1 MTLVYSFLFCGLLCL
16 IGQIIL
22 SKTKLTPGHITSLF
36 VVIGAFLAIFDI
48 YDKIANCVGAGAN
61 LPIMSFGNTLTNYVY
76 EGYLKSG
83 VLGLFNNMLAGVSTG
98 VVAAVGFSFI
108 IMIFTKPKDYS
119 WVFIIASY

>member
-36 VVIGAFLAIFDI
+36 VVIGAFLAIFGI
-48 YDKIANCVGAGAN
+48 YDKIADCVGAGAN

-98 VVAAVGFSFI
+98 VVAAVVFSFI
-108 IMIFTKPKDYS
+108 IMIFTKPKDLS

>member
-48 YDKIANCVGAGAN
+48 YDKIANW
-61 LPIMSFGNTLTNYVY
+61 PIMSFGNTLTNYVY

-98 VVAAVGFSFI
+98 VVAAVVFSFI
-108 IMIFTKPKDYS
+108 IMIFTKPKD
-119 WVFIIASY
+119 

>member
-36 VVIGAFLAIFDI
+36 VVIGAFLAIFGI
-48 YDKIANCVGAGAN
+48 YDKIAECVGAGAN

-98 VVAAVGFSFI
+98 VVATVVFSFI
-108 IMIFTKPKDYS
+108 IMIFTKPKD
-119 WVFIIASY
+119 